1 MRSIVASLVVAL
13 VTAVSGYAGPQGGE
27 NAGKTA
33 LASIDGRVLDLAGS
47 PLRKVAVTADPQQ
60 TGTSQ
65 AGRSSFCS
73 TDADGRFTLVN
84 LEPGGYHLT
93 FDRPGFIRNVFGS
106 ETAGENGALINLT
119 AGQHLAGVEVRLT
132 PEATI
137 SGRVVDQ
144 DRDPIPGAFVRLFS
158 YRFDLGVRQPRMFAQ
173 ADADRTGAFRLTGI
187 GPGQYYIIATPQ
199 KGIAESSTL
208 PSGERVEYAYLP
220 TYYPGSPEAAGAQ
233 AISIGPGDGSV
244 IGDLTLRKARTVH
257 VRGRVNSDAFPGDAG
272 RLAVRAFPDDPL
284 SAVTLFEAPSSAVS
298 PKDGTF
304 DLAGVPAGRYEL
316 IVTARTGQIQALGR
330 QSIVVGETDV
340 ENIVISLLPG
350 AEIAGSV
357 VYAGSP
363 SGLSSPQAGGT
374 AGPTVVLWSAGP
386 GSINKFAQRVR
397 DSSFRFRD
405 VPPGRYMVRV
415 TERPDDVYLQSIRSR
430 DGGDLLAT
438 ELDLTQG
445 GGHREITVT
454 LNLSPAR
461 VDGSVLDG
469 DGHPLPR
476 KVVTLAPS
484 PPDNTQAHR
493 YRRTVSDEAGRFVLG
508 GLPPGDYCLY
518 AWHELPE
525 TAQFDGELLVREAGR
540 CTKIQLQEG
549 GKESVQLTLHASGG
563 REQ

>member
-1 MRSIVASLVVAL
+1 L
-13 VTAVSGYAGPQGGE
+13 VTAVPAYSGPQGGE
-27 NAGKTA
+27 NLGKAA

-60 TGTSQ
+60 TGASQ
-65 AGRSSFCS
+65 ANRSSFCS
-73 TDADGRFTLVN
+73 TDADGHFTLVS
-84 LEPGGYHLT
+84 LEPGSYHLT
-93 FDRPGFIRNVFGS
+93 FDRPGFIRHVFGS

-144 DRDPIPGAFVRLFS
+144 DRDPIPGVSVRLFS
-158 YRFDLGVRQPRMFAQ
+158 YRFDMGVRQPRTFAQ
-173 ADADRTGAFRLTGI
+173 AEVDRTGAFKLTGI

-199 KGIAESSTL
+199 RGLAESSTL

-233 AISIGPGDGSV
+233 AISIGPGDGSA

-257 VRGRVNSDAFPGDAG
+257 VRGRVSSDAFPGDAG

-284 SAVTLFEAPSSAVS
+284 SAVTLFEAPSSAAS

-304 DLAGVPAGRYEL
+304 DLASVPAGRYDL
-316 IVTARTGQIQALGR
+316 MVTARTGQIQALAR

-363 SGLSSPQAGGT
+363 SGLSSPAP
-374 AGPTVVLWSAGP
+374 GPTVVLWSAGP

-397 DSSFRFRD
+397 DGSFRFRD
-405 VPPGRYMVRV
+405 APPGRYMVRV

-525 TAQFDGELLVREAGR
+525 TAQFDGELLVREARR